1 MIGSRMMNNFEIL
14 SRIAERNKLKFLVWP
29 DNGRD
34 VAVMEGLDGFERDDE
49 CIFAECNDNEVSS
62 LLTAWLMDE
71 LKGDWDLEIQL
82 ARLLAAR
89 GGLVGELAAKIICEE
104 SWNGFNCKQMF
115 LAYICNMDD
124 FKTLLAQYLAT
135 MPGDFRDG
143 LFIAAMHAES
153 HEVDGILINAFSEWY
168 KSGDWFPAGTG
179 EDGWLEYFLKKWI
192 KVYSVEKIEVPL
204 RAYFDVCV

>member
-14 SRIAERNKLKFLVWP
+14 SRIAERNNLKFLVEP
-29 DNGRD
+29 DNGRE
-34 VAVMEGLDGFERDDE
+34 VSIMEGLDNFGREDE
-49 CIFAECNDNEVSS
+49 CIFAECTDSEVTS
-62 LLTAWLMDE
+62 LLTAWLTDD
-71 LKGDWDLEIQL
+71 LKGDRDLEFQL

-89 GGLVGELAAKIICEE
+89 GGLVGELAAKIIREE

-115 LAYICNMDD
+115 LAYICNIDD

-135 MPGDFRDG
+135 MPCDFRDG

-153 HEVDGILINAFSEWY
+153 HEVDDILINAFSEWY

-192 KVYSVEKIEVPL
+192 KVYSLEKIEVPL
-204 RAYFDVCV
+204 RAYFDICV